1 MAKSKS
7 SRGSAPTERIKT
19 TVYLPLPAYQ
29 RLGAACL
36 AQRKKRGDIMES
48 LINQHLARYV
58 LSVRP
63 ERSGQSDVSADSD
76 VQLSPPESP
85 AA

>member
-1 MAKSKS
+1 MARSKS
-7 SRGSAPTERIKT
+7 IRGGATVERVET
-19 TVYLPLPAYQ
+19 TIYLPLPAYQ

-63 ERSGQSDVSADSD
+63 ERAGQSDVSADSD
-76 VQLSPPESP
+76 VQLNLPDSPG
-85 AA
+85 A

>member
-1 MAKSKS
+1 MAKLKS
-7 SRGSAPTERIKT
+7 GRGGTATERVKT
-19 TVYLPLPAYQ
+19 TIYLPLAAYQ

-36 AQRKKRGDIMES
+36 AQRKKRGDIVES

-76 VQLSPPESP
+76 VQPNLSESP
-85 AA
+85 AV

>member
-7 SRGSAPTERIKT
+7 GRGGTVTERIKT
-19 TVYLPLPAYQ
+19 TVYLPLAAYQ

-48 LINQHLARYV
+48 LINQHLTRF
-58 LSVRP
+58 LLIVRKEEVGHSEVP
-63 ERSGQSDVSADSD
+63 ADSD
-76 VQLSPPESP
+76 VQPNLPESP

>member
-1 MAKSKS
+1 MAKAKS
-7 SRGSAPTERIKT
+7 SRGGATVERVKT
-19 TVYLPLPAYQ
+19 TIYLPLSAYQ

-36 AQRKKRGDIMES
+36 AQRKKRGEIIEM

-63 ERSGQSDVSADSD
+63 ERAGQSDVTADSD
-76 VQLSPPESP
+76 VQPNLPDSP